1 LEIADKGAE
10 DIYEGNDTPRA
21 RRTLPASLHQ
31 KAANLLDRI
40 SAATNPS
47 DLRIP
52 NSSRLEKLTGDRA
65 GQWSV
70 RINDQYRVC
79 FRWVDGQAIGVEI
92 VDYH

>member
-1 LEIADKGAE
+1 MEISHKATE

-21 RRTLPASLHQ
+21 RRSLPGNLHQ

-40 SAATNPS
+40 NAATKPL
-47 DLRIP
+47 DLRVP
-52 NSSRLEKLTGDRA
+52 NSNRLEKLTGDRA

-70 RINDQYRVC
+70 RINDQYRIC
-79 FRWVDGQAIGVEI
+79 FGWIEGQAVDVEI